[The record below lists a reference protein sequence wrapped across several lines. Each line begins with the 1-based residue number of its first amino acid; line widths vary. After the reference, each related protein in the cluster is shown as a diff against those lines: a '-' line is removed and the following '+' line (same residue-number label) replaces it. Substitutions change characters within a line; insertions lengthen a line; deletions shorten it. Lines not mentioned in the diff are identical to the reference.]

1 MIGGIAGQASE
12 LLGSVEVLAADGSA
26 WTAAAPLATPRSTM
40 GAALMPCGKVVVAGG
55 LGDDYEFLDSVEVW
69 DPETDQ
75 WSPLPPLFWPRNCP
89 AVCALPSGGVAV
101 AGGLRSWD
109 ELKTVEVLPGL
120 GANDVWEMGT
130 SMQASR
136 RNHSLLPVAGGMI
149 AVGGDMGGL
158 AEVYDEA
165 SRRWYALP
173 GSSHLIGDNWCDD
186 ALEAEKF
193 GMEVVVQLPAAALR

>member
-1 MIGGIAGQASE
+1 
-12 LLGSVEVLAADGSA
+12 
-26 WTAAAPLATPRSTM
+26 
-40 GAALMPCGKVVVAGG
+40 
-55 LGDDYEFLDSVEVW
+55 
-69 DPETDQ
+69 
-75 WSPLPPLFWPRNCP
+75 
-89 AVCALPSGGVAV
+89 
-101 AGGLRSWD
+101 
-109 ELKTVEVLPGL
+109 
-120 GANDVWEMGT
+120 
-130 SMQASR
+130 
-136 RNHSLLPVAGGMI
+136 MI

>member
-1 MIGGIAGQASE
+1 MQSGTQ
-12 LLGSVEVLAADGSA
+12 
-26 WTAAAPLATPRSTM
+26 TRP
-40 GAALMPCGKVVVAGG
+40 AALVRPPPYVLQPLTPLSASANTENEIRPFQLLIMLPRLDAG
-55 LGDDYEFLDSVEVW
+55 
-69 DPETDQ
+69 
-75 WSPLPPLFWPRNCP
+75 
-89 AVCALPSGGVAV
+89 
-101 AGGLRSWD
+101 
-109 ELKTVEVLPGL
+109 
-120 GANDVWEMGT
+120 VWEMGT

-149 AVGGDMGGL
+149 AVGGDMDGL

>member
-1 MIGGIAGQASE
+1 MVILG
-12 LLGSVEVLAADGSA
+12 LL
-26 WTAAAPLATPRSTM
+26 
-40 GAALMPCGKVVVAGG
+40 
-55 LGDDYEFLDSVEVW
+55 
-69 DPETDQ
+69 
-75 WSPLPPLFWPRNCP
+75 
-89 AVCALPSGGVAV
+89 AV
-101 AGGLRSWD
+101 ALTLSHRGATWFD
-109 ELKTVEVLPGL
+109 
-120 GANDVWEMGT
+120 ANDVWEMGT

-193 GMEVVVQLPAAALR
+193 GMEVVSSAKLITQPSA